1 MKILKTFAIAMMLMI
16 SSNVYGQYKE
26 PPMIEGT
33 NYLVVFYAPWCGPC
47 KTLKREVLDTDYKKD
62 LENMFTW
69 VYHLNAEDRKNASLV
84 QAAKV
89 SVYPSTCVF
98 KLKNGKFVFL
108 KKESGYTNPE
118 MFVEKLR
125 PWRNK

>member
-1 MKILKTFAIAMMLMI
+1 MKTLRVFAMMALMVMT
-16 SSNVYGQYKE
+16 SNVYGQQKD
-26 PPMIEGT
+26 PPMIEDS
-33 NYLVVFYAPWCGPC
+33 NYLVIFYAPWCGPC

-69 VYHLNAEDRKNASLV
+69 VYHLNAEDHKNSQLV

-89 SVYPSTCVF
+89 TVYPSTCVF
-98 KLKNGKFVFL
+98 KLKNGKFVLL

-118 MFVEKLR
+118 RFVEKLR
-125 PWRNK
+125 VWRNK